1 MVLLDILMGSL
12 NVFGWGLK
20 PLLEKQGIKHSSVF
34 LFANTRYI
42 FTAILCFIILLIYKG
57 KNYYLHL
64 NQKTVYYSI
73 LVSVV
78 GLLSALS
85 NYYLLSKY
93 DANYVIGIVEPG
105 VIVVTLILG
114 YLFFNE
120 TLNLTR
126 IIGIMV
132 VCIGIY
138 LIFISKTPSS

>member
-1 MVLLDILMGSL
+1 MVILDILMGSL
-12 NVFGWGLK
+12 NMFGWGLK
-20 PLLEKQGIKHSSVF
+20 PLLEKQGIKNSSVF

-114 YLFFNE
+114 YFFFNE
-120 TLNLTR
+120 KLNRTR

-138 LIFISKTPSS
+138 LIFISKNTE